1 MDKRKVLRSNMPLA
15 EVILWSR
22 LKGKQMEGYK
32 FRRQYSIG
40 HFVVDFYCLA
50 LRLAIELNGDSH
62 YAGNEQLYDTER
74 QKQIKAY
81 GIEVLRFTNRDI
93 CEKLEGVL
101 LNIAERIKQIT
112 TPTPPYKGGDFE
124 RTLIKEGTYPLEMR
138 KNHKKGCVKTHP
150 FLWLYESFLA

>member
-22 LKGKQMEGYK
+22 LKGKQMEGYQ

-40 HFVVDFYCLA
+40 HFVVDFYCPA
-50 LRLAIELNGDSH
+50 LRLAIELDGDSH

-93 CEKLEGVL
+93 
-101 LNIAERIKQIT
+101 
-112 TPTPPYKGGDFE
+112 Y
-124 RTLIKEGTYPLEMR
+124 MR
-138 KNHKKGCVKTHP
+138 N
-150 FLWLYESFLA
+150 

>member
-50 LRLAIELNGDSH
+50 LRLAIELDGDSH

-93 CEKLEGVL
+93 
-101 LNIAERIKQIT
+101 
-112 TPTPPYKGGDFE
+112 Y
-124 RTLIKEGTYPLEMR
+124 MR
-138 KNHKKGCVKTHP
+138 N
-150 FLWLYESFLA
+150 